1 MQCLNST
8 TTGSYWIAIIP
19 YISEEPLFSVT
30 LKKSYLILS
39 LYLLPT
45 MSSKRSFKPP
55 HVPGKPAMMPPDCK
69 FSTKNIAECV
79 VKGQKLL

>member
-1 MQCLNST
+1 
-8 TTGSYWIAIIP
+8 
-19 YISEEPLFSVT
+19 
-30 LKKSYLILS
+30 
-39 LYLLPT
+39 